1 MLKKKKYALKI
12 SVIHGNIN
20 AKLSKQNNFTH
31 KLLVV
36 MMQMI
41 DDSPVQ
47 YIVKSKYVTNCII
60 QFLMFINA
68 NIAKAS
74 GC

>member
-1 MLKKKKYALKI
+1 
-12 SVIHGNIN
+12 
-20 AKLSKQNNFTH
+20 
-31 KLLVV
+31 

-47 YIVKSKYVTNCII
+47 YIAKSKYVTNCII

-74 GC
+74 DC